1 MAASAKE
8 NNVRKIRKFGAGGS
22 TEEDAQEARDKAAGL
37 AASNAELERGDRKPS
52 GFLGLGRFLEGN
64 IDQKGSEAYEK
75 YGAGYGRKIEAKN
88 AEMKRITEREAA
100 ADAKQRSDKER
111 DAGAAASED
120 DYETKNLNAG
130 AKQFKF
136 TAADNAAASAA
147 RAKEAAAGSGATTPG
162 KDDKGARDTSRFKK
176 SAAPAAAPKASA
188 PAPAAETKAPAAAP
202 KAAAETKAPAAET
215 KAPAAETK
223 APAAAP
229 KAAPEAAAETK
240 APAPSTTPEKGDG
253 GGRDSSRFK
262 KVSAPEATP
271 AVLTRGIT
279 VPKAAAATKSVAT
292 SSDSIRERSSREEA
306 YKKADAE
313 ARSPEGQA
321 KRKKIIELQAIE
333 NFSPELE
340 VAGGL
345 GGLGLK
351 AAAKLLKRGSGKGFF
366 RKDPEFDYP
375 RVRRG
380 ELPAPKK
387 SDSANPS
394 NLSLPKPASRLGL
407 PRPKGDDIADVVAKR
422 KGGSVQGYASG
433 GSVAASSRGDGIAQ
447 RGKTRGRMR

>member
-223 APAAAP
+223 APA
-229 KAAPEAAAETK
+229 
-240 APAPSTTPEKGDG
+240 PSTTPEKGDG

-262 KVSAPEATP
+262 KVSAAK
-271 AVLTRGIT
+271 AASKAA
-279 VPKAAAATKSVAT
+279 PKAAPEAAPV
-292 SSDSIRERSSREEA
+292 DSKEEA
-306 YKKADAE
+306 FKKADAE

>member
-52 GFLGLGRFLEGN
+52 GFLGLGRFLQGN
-64 IDQKGSEAYEK
+64 IDQKGSEAYNL
-75 YGAGYGRKIEAKN
+75 YGAGYGREVEAKN
-88 AEMKRITEREAA
+88 AQLKAA
-100 ADAKQRSDKER
+100 TLKD
-111 DAGAAASED
+111 
-120 DYETKNLNAG
+120 
-130 AKQFKF
+130 
-136 TAADNAAASAA
+136 AADNEKRISDAA
-147 RAKEAAAGSGATTPG
+147 RKAEDAKSEARIKAADKRIADG
-162 KDDKGARDTSRFKK
+162 KARADKSDIADMKQSASSARAV
-176 SAAPAAAPKASA
+176 AAPEAT
-188 PAPAAETKAPAAAP
+188 PAVLTRGITVP
-202 KAAAETKAPAAET
+202 KAAAETKAP
-215 KAPAAETK
+215 
-223 APAAAP
+223 
-229 KAAPEAAAETK
+229 AAETK

-262 KVSAPEATP
+262 KVSAA
-271 AVLTRGIT
+271 
-279 VPKAAAATKSVAT
+279 KAAAATKSVAT
-292 SSDSIRERSSREEA
+292 SSDSTRERSSREEA

-394 NLSLPKPASRLGL
+394 NLSLPKPAPRLGL

>member
-1 MAASAKE
+1 MAANAKE

-22 TEEDAQEARDKAAGL
+22 TEEDAQEARDKVSGL

-52 GFLGLGRFLEGN
+52 GFLGLGRFLQGN
-64 IDQKGSEAYEK
+64 IDQKGSEAYNL
-75 YGAGYGRKIEAKN
+75 YGAGYGREVDAKN
-88 AEMKRITEREAA
+88 ARLKGITE
-100 ADAKQRSDKER
+100 
-111 DAGAAASED
+111 
-120 DYETKNLNAG
+120 
-130 AKQFKF
+130 
-136 TAADNAAASAA
+136 
-147 RAKEAAAGSGATTPG
+147 
-162 KDDKGARDTSRFKK
+162 
-176 SAAPAAAPKASA
+176 
-188 PAPAAETKAPAAAP
+188 AETKAPAAPAPAPAPAPLTAARNAKASADRAKAAADNLTKRGGREEDGAAPEADSTGLTKRGGREEDKAVPKATKAAP
-202 KAAAETKAPAAET
+202 KAAS
-215 KAPAAETK
+215 
-223 APAAAP
+223 
-229 KAAPEAAAETK
+229 KAAPEAAKTDTSK
-240 APAPSTTPEKGDG
+240 AFGKEQQYQRAQ
-253 GGRDSSRFK
+253 
-262 KVSAPEATP
+262 EAAQT
-271 AVLTRGIT
+271 
-279 VPKAAAATKSVAT
+279 
-292 SSDSIRERSSREEA
+292 
-306 YKKADAE
+306 
-313 ARSPEGQA
+313 PEGQA
-321 KRKKIIELQAIE
+321 KRKKIIESQAIE